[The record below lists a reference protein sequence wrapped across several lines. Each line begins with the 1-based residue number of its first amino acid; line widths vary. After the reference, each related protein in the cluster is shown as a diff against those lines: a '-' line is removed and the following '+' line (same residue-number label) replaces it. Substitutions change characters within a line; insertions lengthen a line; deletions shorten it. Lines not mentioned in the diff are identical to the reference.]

1 MGPPSRV
8 LTMMKIVLFAMIA
21 TAAFASMDPD
31 QIVPESEKIEFD
43 TESQQYEFPED
54 EELVDEDDFA
64 TPEVSCD
71 PNKAKRAA
79 NDKLAKALQK
89 QIKFQPNKVTIRKA
103 SETTLM
109 KVADTLHQFPWLEV
123 DIIGQS
129 TLRKSTHCTR
139 LTTGRAKSVIDYMK
153 SKGIKNKMNAKSQCK
168 IAVAVKIVAA
178 GGSAPIP
185 HAAIKKCK
193 KEKAEKK
200 QKEVADKK
208 AEKTSKAKEK
218 KTKAAAKAKE
228 LNDKKEQAAKVA
240 EKKAKESAGKKEKA
254 DKEKIQKAKTKEKKE
269 KAAEATKKHEISSK
283 EKVSKAEKAAKEA
296 AQKKAEKAG
305 KEKSTK
311 AAEKKSKEHTQKK
324 ACNRNTG
331 GTCRIMNCWS
341 SRGATDCKK
350 YNWYTYKCLCK
361 YGSCPRN
368 GKCYDAITGKFTR
381 L

>member
-1 MGPPSRV
+1 MGTSSRV

-103 SETTLM
+103 SETMLM

-168 IAVAVKIVAA
+168 TAVAVKIVAA

-218 KTKAAAKAKE
+218 KTKEEEKEKAEKAEKKAKAAAKAKE
-228 LNDKKEQAAKVA
+228 LNDKKEKATKVA

-269 KAAEATKKHEISSK
+269 KAAEA
-283 EKVSKAEKAAKEA
+283 AKEH